1 VAEVSTSMIMLGA
14 TILGLPVSG
23 SHILIFALI
32 GSARMKGEKPDRKS
46 FRRMVSSWF
55 LTFPVAAI
63 LSAVIY
69 SVLLFFLINEA
80 SKLGEVYVIVARDV
94 NVKKFKGESPIL
106 PEEQRLEMVQNLKNV
121 KKAIFGKIDS
131 DYLKIIEEINPDII
145 MLGPNQKVTI
155 KMIKNGLKAKGLE
168 KIKI

>member
-1 VAEVSTSMIMLGA
+1 MLEIKKKIVITG
-14 TILGLPVSG
+14 TFDLVHPG
-23 SHILIFALI
+23 HI
-32 GSARMKGEKPDRKS
+32 
-46 FRRMVSSWF
+46 
-55 LTFPVAAI
+55 
-63 LSAVIY
+63 
-69 SVLLFFLINEA
+69 FLINEA

-106 PEEQRLEMVQNLKNV
+106 PEGQRLEMVQNLKNV

-155 KMIKNGLKAKGLE
+155 KMIKKGLKEKGLE
-168 KIKI
+168 KIKIIRLEKFYNKHKFHSSTLIKEKIIKDYLKNKKERT

>member
-1 VAEVSTSMIMLGA
+1 VLEIKKKIV
-14 TILGLPVSG
+14 VSG
-23 SHILIFALI
+23 AF
-32 GSARMKGEKPDRKS
+32 D
-46 FRRMVSSWF
+46 
-55 LTFPVAAI
+55 
-63 LSAVIY
+63 
-69 SVLLFFLINEA
+69 LLHPGHTFLINEA

-106 PEEQRLEMVQNLKNV
+106 PEDQRLEMVQNLKNV

-168 KIKI
+168 KIKIIRLEKFYNKHKLHSSTLIKEKIIKDYLKNKKERT

>member
-1 VAEVSTSMIMLGA
+1 MLE
-14 TILGLPVSG
+14 IKKKIVVSG
-23 SHILIFALI
+23 AF
-32 GSARMKGEKPDRKS
+32 D
-46 FRRMVSSWF
+46 
-55 LTFPVAAI
+55 
-63 LSAVIY
+63 
-69 SVLLFFLINEA
+69 LLHPGHTFLINEA

-106 PEEQRLEMVQNLKNV
+106 PEDQRLEMVQNLKNV

-168 KIKI
+168 KIKIIRLEKFYNKHKFHSSTLIKEKIIKDYLKNKKERT

>member
-1 VAEVSTSMIMLGA
+1 MLE
-14 TILGLPVSG
+14 IKKKIVVSG
-23 SHILIFALI
+23 AF
-32 GSARMKGEKPDRKS
+32 D
-46 FRRMVSSWF
+46 
-55 LTFPVAAI
+55 
-63 LSAVIY
+63 
-69 SVLLFFLINEA
+69 LLHPGHTFLINEA

-155 KMIKNGLKAKGLE
+155 KMIKNGLKKKGLE
-168 KIKI
+168 KIKIIRLEKFYNKHKFHSSTLIKEKIIKDYLKNKKERT

>member
-1 VAEVSTSMIMLGA
+1 MLE
-14 TILGLPVSG
+14 IKKKIVVSG
-23 SHILIFALI
+23 AF
-32 GSARMKGEKPDRKS
+32 D
-46 FRRMVSSWF
+46 
-55 LTFPVAAI
+55 
-63 LSAVIY
+63 
-69 SVLLFFLINEA
+69 LLHPGHTFLINEA

-168 KIKI
+168 KIKIIRLEKFYNKHKFHSSTLIKEKIIKDYLKNKKERT

>member
-1 VAEVSTSMIMLGA
+1 MLE
-14 TILGLPVSG
+14 IKKKIVVSG
-23 SHILIFALI
+23 AF
-32 GSARMKGEKPDRKS
+32 D
-46 FRRMVSSWF
+46 
-55 LTFPVAAI
+55 
-63 LSAVIY
+63 
-69 SVLLFFLINEA
+69 LLHPGHTFLINEA

-106 PEEQRLEMVQNLKNV
+106 PEDQRLEMVQNLKNV

-155 KMIKNGLKAKGLE
+155 KMIKNGLKKKGLE
-168 KIKI
+168 KIKIIRLEKFYNKHKFHSSTLIKEKIIKDYLKNKKERT

>member
-1 VAEVSTSMIMLGA
+1 VLEIKKKIV
-14 TILGLPVSG
+14 VSG
-23 SHILIFALI
+23 AF
-32 GSARMKGEKPDRKS
+32 D
-46 FRRMVSSWF
+46 
-55 LTFPVAAI
+55 
-63 LSAVIY
+63 
-69 SVLLFFLINEA
+69 LLHPGHTFLINEA

-106 PEEQRLEMVQNLKNV
+106 PEDQRLEMVQNLKNV

-168 KIKI
+168 KIKIIRLEKFYNKHKFHSSTLIKEKIIKDYLKNKKERT

>member
-1 VAEVSTSMIMLGA
+1 MLEIKKKIVITG
-14 TILGLPVSG
+14 
-23 SHILIFALI
+23 
-32 GSARMKGEKPDRKS
+32 
-46 FRRMVSSWF
+46 
-55 LTFPVAAI
+55 TFDLVHPGHT
-63 LSAVIY
+63 
-69 SVLLFFLINEA
+69 FLINEA

-106 PEEQRLEMVQNLKNV
+106 PEDQRLEMVQNLKNV

-155 KMIKNGLKAKGLE
+155 KMIKNGLKEKGLE
-168 KIKI
+168 KIKIIRLEKLYNKHKFHSSTLIKEKIIKDYLKNKKERT